1 MAGKYYN
8 LDNMLKPKSV
18 AIIGASQSPEKV
30 GHIIMQNYL
39 NVGYSGE
46 IYPVNV
52 SSTGTILG
60 KKSYKSVLDVKKPID
75 LAVIAIP
82 AKFVA
87 DALEEC
93 GKAKVKSVIIVS
105 SGFSEVGD
113 SELQEKLV
121 SIAKKYSL
129 PVLGPNCL
137 GVMDLRSRV
146 DTMFLPTFKI
156 DKPSIGGVSFAS
168 QSGAVGSTVL
178 DLISHENFGL
188 SKFISYGNAAV
199 IDEADILNYLG
210 HDPDTKVIIFYI
222 EGVKRGKEFIEV
234 AREVTK
240 LKPVIIIKGGITP
253 AGSSAAHSHTASLAG
268 SYQAYEAV
276 FEQFGFIQA
285 KSLDEMLYYAK
296 IFEAQPLTTKKR
308 VAVITNGGGVG
319 VLAADSLYLNGLE
332 MATLSKESE
341 KILRKAMPPIVNM
354 SMPMDMAGDADD
366 KRFGTAI
373 DVFSKDPN
381 VDALM
386 IISLFQT
393 PGADSRVA
401 STIIKYGTESEKPI
415 VVVSPGGNYAE
426 VHNNM
431 MESSGVPVYPSPE
444 DASKALAALIKY
456 SEYRER
462 HSKSG

>member
-168 QSGAVGSTVL
+168 
-178 DLISHENFGL
+178 
-188 SKFISYGNAAV
+188 
-199 IDEADILNYLG
+199 
-210 HDPDTKVIIFYI
+210 
-222 EGVKRGKEFIEV
+222 
-234 AREVTK
+234 
-240 LKPVIIIKGGITP
+240 
-253 AGSSAAHSHTASLAG
+253 
-268 SYQAYEAV
+268 
-276 FEQFGFIQA
+276 
-285 KSLDEMLYYAK
+285 
-296 IFEAQPLTTKKR
+296 
-308 VAVITNGGGVG
+308 
-319 VLAADSLYLNGLE
+319 
-332 MATLSKESE
+332 
-341 KILRKAMPPIVNM
+341 
-354 SMPMDMAGDADD
+354 
-366 KRFGTAI
+366 
-373 DVFSKDPN
+373 
-381 VDALM
+381 
-386 IISLFQT
+386 
-393 PGADSRVA
+393 
-401 STIIKYGTESEKPI
+401 
-415 VVVSPGGNYAE
+415 
-426 VHNNM
+426 
-431 MESSGVPVYPSPE
+431 
-444 DASKALAALIKY
+444 
-456 SEYRER
+456 
-462 HSKSG
+462 